1 MRIAIDTGG
10 TFTDC
15 VYLNNGAPAVLK
27 LLSTPGDP
35 AKSVLEAIRAITAR
49 VRAGLQARPSGA
61 RNSECLEVRHG
72 TTIGTNALLERKGA
86 RVAFMTTS
94 GFEDTIAI
102 GRQARQD
109 LYNWMAT
116 PKPCLVPPELRF
128 GVNERVSAEGEILIS
143 PSAQE
148 LAELSEKV
156 RLSGAESIAISL
168 LFSFANPKNE
178 KQVAAAFRQGL
189 CASDTVV
196 EQTPPTSNPMEAHN
210 PEVGARNVSEKSV
223 RRTQAQPNL
232 PISISHE
239 ILPEFREYERAAT
252 VVVNAYLAP
261 KAGGYVHRLESA
273 FQNEHG
279 GSLYVM
285 QSSGGIIS
293 GKLAASEPVRTV
305 LSGPAGGVIGAH
317 RVATVAGFENII
329 GFDMGGTST
338 DVSLIDSSG
347 PRTTSEAR
355 ISEIPISV
363 PMLDIHTVGA
373 GGGSLAWFDRGGILH
388 VGPASAGADPGPICY
403 GRGEQP
409 TVTDANLVL
418 GRLDPELSLAGTVHL
433 DEERTRRFIDRER
446 GPISSLHEFAA
457 GIIRVAEA
465 EMEKAIRLISV
476 ERGHDPREFTLV
488 CFGGAGPLHACSLA
502 RALGIPRVFVPA
514 MPGALSAL
522 GILMSDVVRD
532 YSRTV
537 MIELTAQDEVPAEVS
552 FAPFARPSRT
562 LRLNASDHKA
572 SAKVAEK
579 LSGLDQM
586 RSFLEPQFA
595 ELETKAAAEF
605 HREGLTG
612 VAARS
617 VDLRYAGQGY
627 ELNIPFAAT
636 MLNDFHAAHRKRYG
650 HADETRSVEAVNV
663 RLRMIARSEQISF
676 PRSQRGPSK
685 CGQAITKQKKVMF
698 EGEWIH
704 TPILQR
710 DLLVPG
716 NEFAGP
722 AIVHEYSATTVVP
735 PGCTV
740 GIDEY
745 SNLVIKV

>member
-1 MRIAIDTGG
+1 
-10 TFTDC
+10 
-15 VYLNNGAPAVLK
+15 
-27 LLSTPGDP
+27 
-35 AKSVLEAIRAITAR
+35 AKSVLEAIRAITTR
-49 VRAGLQARPSGA
+49 VGAALQGRPL
-61 RNSECLEVRHG
+61 NSECLEVRHG

-86 RVAFMTTS
+86 RVAFVTTS

-148 LAELSEKV
+148 LAELSAKV

-168 LFSFANPKNE
+168 LFSFANPENE
-178 KQVAAAFRQGL
+178 KQVAAALRQGL
-189 CASDTVV
+189 CVSGTVV
-196 EQTPPTSNPMEAHN
+196 QQTPP
-210 PEVGARNVSEKSV
+210 KSI

-261 KAGGYVHRLESA
+261 KAGGYVHRLKSA
-273 FQNEHG
+273 IQNEHG

-317 RVATVAGFENII
+317 RVAQLAGFENII

-418 GRLDPELSLAGTVHL
+418 GRLDPELSLAGTVQL
-433 DEERTRRFIDRER
+433 DEERTRRFVDRAR
-446 GPISSLHEFAA
+446 GPISSLDEFAA

-465 EMEKAIRLISV
+465 EM
-476 ERGHDPREFTLV
+476 
-488 CFGGAGPLHACSLA
+488 
-502 RALGIPRVFVPA
+502 
-514 MPGALSAL
+514 
-522 GILMSDVVRD
+522 
-532 YSRTV
+532 
-537 MIELTAQDEVPAEVS
+537 
-552 FAPFARPSRT
+552 
-562 LRLNASDHKA
+562 
-572 SAKVAEK
+572 
-579 LSGLDQM
+579 
-586 RSFLEPQFA
+586 
-595 ELETKAAAEF
+595 
-605 HREGLTG
+605 
-612 VAARS
+612 
-617 VDLRYAGQGY
+617 
-627 ELNIPFAAT
+627 
-636 MLNDFHAAHRKRYG
+636 
-650 HADETRSVEAVNV
+650 
-663 RLRMIARSEQISF
+663 
-676 PRSQRGPSK
+676 
-685 CGQAITKQKKVMF
+685 
-698 EGEWIH
+698 
-704 TPILQR
+704 
-710 DLLVPG
+710 
-716 NEFAGP
+716 
-722 AIVHEYSATTVVP
+722 
-735 PGCTV
+735 
-740 GIDEY
+740 
-745 SNLVIKV
+745 

>member
-1 MRIAIDTGG
+1 
-10 TFTDC
+10 
-15 VYLNNGAPAVLK
+15 
-27 LLSTPGDP
+27 
-35 AKSVLEAIRAITAR
+35 
-49 VRAGLQARPSGA
+49 
-61 RNSECLEVRHG
+61 
-72 TTIGTNALLERKGA
+72 
-86 RVAFMTTS
+86 
-94 GFEDTIAI
+94 
-102 GRQARQD
+102 
-109 LYNWMAT
+109 MAT
-116 PKPCLVPPELRF
+116 PKAWLVPAELRF

-143 PSAQE
+143 PGAQE

-168 LFSFANPKNE
+168 LFSFANPENE
-178 KQVAAAFRQGL
+178 KQVAAALRQRL
-189 CASDTVV
+189 CMSDTVV
-196 EQTPPTSNPMEAHN
+196 KQTPPK
-210 PEVGARNVSEKSV
+210 GV
-223 RRTQAQPNL
+223 RRTQAQPDL

-273 FQNEHG
+273 IQNEHG

-317 RVATVAGFENII
+317 RVAQLAGFENII

-355 ISEIPISV
+355 VSEIPISV
-363 PMLDIHTVGA
+363 PMLDIHAGGA
-373 GGGSLAWFDRGGILH
+373 GGGSLAWVDRGGILH

-418 GRLDPELSLAGTVHL
+418 GRLDPELSLAGTVQL
-433 DEERTRRFIDRER
+433 DEERTRRFIDRAR
-446 GPISSLHEFAA
+446 GPISSLDEFAA

-537 MIELTAQDEVPAEVS
+537 MIELTAQNEVPAEVS
-552 FAPFARPSRT
+552 FA
-562 LRLNASDHKA
+562 
-572 SAKVAEK
+572 
-579 LSGLDQM
+579 
-586 RSFLEPQFA
+586 SFLEPHFA

-627 ELNIPFAAT
+627 ELNIPFTAT

-650 HADETRSVEAVNV
+650 HADETRSVQAVNV
-663 RLRMIARSEQISF
+663 RLRMIARSEQIKF

-685 CGQAITKQKKVMF
+685 CNQAITKQKKVMF
-698 EGEWIH
+698 EGEWIQ

-740 GIDEY
+740 GVDEY

>member
-15 VYLNNGAPAVLK
+15 VYLNSGAPAVLK
-27 LLSTPGDP
+27 VLSTPGDP
-35 AKSVLEAIRAITAR
+35 AQSVLEAIRAITAR
-49 VRAGLQARPSGA
+49 VGAALQGRPGGA
-61 RNSECLEVRHG
+61 LKSECLEVRHG

-86 RVAFMTTS
+86 RVAFVTTS

-109 LYNWMAT
+109 LYNWMAR

-128 GVNERVSAEGEILIS
+128 GVKERVSAEGEILIS
-143 PSAQE
+143 PGAQE
-148 LAELSEKV
+148 LAELTETV
-156 RLSGAESIAISL
+156 RLRGAESIAISL
-168 LFSFANPKNE
+168 LFSFANPENE
-178 KQVAAAFRQGL
+178 KQVTAALRQGL
-189 CASDTVV
+189 C
-196 EQTPPTSNPMEAHN
+196 
-210 PEVGARNVSEKSV
+210 VS
-223 RRTQAQPNL
+223 NL

-273 FQNEHG
+273 IENEHG

-317 RVATVAGFENII
+317 RVAQLAGFENII

-355 ISEIPISV
+355 VSEIPISV

-418 GRLDPELSLAGTVHL
+418 GRLDPELTLAGTVQL
-433 DEERTRRFIDRER
+433 DEERTRRFIDRAR
-446 GPISSLHEFAA
+446 GPVSSLDEFAA

-502 RALGIPRVFVPA
+502 RALGIPRVSVPA

-537 MIELTAQDEVPAEVS
+537 MIELTAQDATV
-552 FAPFARPSRT
+552 
-562 LRLNASDHKA
+562 ND
-572 SAKVAEK
+572 K

-586 RSFLEPQFA
+586 RSFLEPHFA

-612 VAARS
+612 VAARF

-627 ELNIPFAAT
+627 ELNIPFTAT

-650 HADETRSVEAVNV
+650 HADETRSVQAVNV
-663 RLRMIARSEQISF
+663 RLRMIARSEQIKF
-676 PRSQRGPSK
+676 PRSQRGPLK
-685 CGQAITKQKKVMF
+685 CDQAITKHKKVMF
-698 EGEWIH
+698 EGEWIQ

-740 GIDEY
+740 GVDEY
-745 SNLVIKV
+745 SNLVVKV

>member
-27 LLSTPGDP
+27 LLSTPDDP

-49 VRAGLQARPSGA
+49 VGAALQARAGVPLS
-61 RNSECLEVRHG
+61 SECLEVRHG

-143 PSAQE
+143 PGAQE

-168 LFSFANPKNE
+168 LFSFANPENE
-178 KQVAAAFRQGL
+178 KQVAAALRQGL
-189 CASDTVV
+189 CVSGTIVQ
-196 EQTPPTSNPMEAHN
+196 QTPPK
-210 PEVGARNVSEKSV
+210 GV

-273 FQNEHG
+273 IQNEHG

-317 RVATVAGFENII
+317 RVAQLAGFKNII

-355 ISEIPISV
+355 VSDIPISV

-418 GRLDPELSLAGTVHL
+418 GRLDPELTLAGTVQL
-433 DEERTRRFIDRER
+433 DEQRTRRLIDRAR
-446 GPISSLHEFAA
+446 GPISSLDEFAA

-476 ERGHDPREFTLV
+476 ERGHDPREFTLI

-552 FAPFARPSRT
+552 FASFARPSRT
-562 LRLNASDHKA
+562 LRLTASDHKA

-586 RSFLEPQFA
+586 RSFLEPYFA

-650 HADETRSVEAVNV
+650 HADETRGVEAVNV
-663 RLRMIARSEQISF
+663 RLRMIARSEQIKF

-685 CGQAITKQKKVMF
+685 CDQAITKQKKVMF

-740 GIDEY
+740 GVDEY